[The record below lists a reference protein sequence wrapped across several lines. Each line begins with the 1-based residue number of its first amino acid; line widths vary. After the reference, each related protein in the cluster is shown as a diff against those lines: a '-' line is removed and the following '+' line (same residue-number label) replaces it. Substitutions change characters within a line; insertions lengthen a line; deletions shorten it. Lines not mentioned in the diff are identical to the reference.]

1 MTPRVSICIPA
12 YNAGVFLRATLDSV
26 WQQDYDD
33 YEVVVV
39 DDGSTDETHRILA
52 ADGDRRLRIFRHER
66 NRGQAATVTETIAR
80 ARGEYVKFLDAD
92 DLLLS
97 GCVSRMAQALDG
109 HPAAAF
115 VFSHRNVLIESDDL
129 DSQRWLE
136 EGPALLPSK
145 FGDIA
150 EVNDGHHLIALY
162 AHGGFSGNWIAE
174 PAGVMARRSALLA
187 VGGYSRRVRLATDM
201 EMWLRL
207 MTQGDVVFIDEPLYA
222 YRFAFTG
229 MTGDAG
235 WPDLLLEQVW
245 AAHGLLENLGRE
257 DAQTADI
264 VRAARNK
271 HLRRVAR
278 VAIKSAARRE
288 EGTLQVL
295 AGLASYFG
303 YRAASLVGS
312 GPSLH
317 VPLSEAVS
325 LD

>member
-12 YNAGVFLRATLDSV
+12 YNAGAFLRATLNSV

-39 DDGSTDETHRILA
+39 DDGSTDETRQILA
-52 ADGDRRLRIFRHER
+52 ADGNLRLRVFRHER
-66 NRGQAATVTETIAR
+66 NQGQAATVTETIAR

-92 DLLLS
+92 DVLLG
-97 GCVSRMAQALDG
+97 GCVSRMAQALDEC
-109 HPAAAF
+109 PKAAF
-115 VFSHRNVLIESDDL
+115 VFSHREVLIESDDL
-129 DSQRWLE
+129 AARQWLD

-150 EVNDGHHLIALY
+150 AVNDGRKLIARY
-162 AHGGFSGNWIAE
+162 AQGGFSGNWIAE

-187 VGGYSRRVRLATDM
+187 VGGYSRRARLATDM

-229 MTGDAG
+229 MTGDVG
-235 WPDLLLEQVW
+235 RSDLLLEQVW

-257 DAQTADI
+257 DAQTAEI
-264 VRAARNK
+264 VRAARNT
-271 HLRRVAR
+271 HLRR
-278 VAIKSAARRE
+278 AIRGAIESAARRE
-288 EGTLQVL
+288 PGALRAL

-303 YRAASLVGS
+303 YRAASLVGA
-312 GPSLH
+312 GPPLH
-317 VPLSEAVS
+317 VPFPAASP
-325 LD
+325 D